1 MRTIILQKIYK
12 LIYMNNIQK
21 RFLLFLIGC
30 IGTRTLLVLIAKNID
45 IKYLQYL
52 GYLALLPAI
61 GFAYIYLTGSRKS
74 GKEVFGEKIW
84 WNDLR
89 PLHSLLYLLFAY
101 NAIIGNKNSW
111 VYLLIDVVIGLIS
124 FIIFHYRNGDF
135 TKLVP
140 FNK

>member
-1 MRTIILQKIYK
+1 
-12 LIYMNNIQK
+12 MNNIQK

-30 IGTRTLLVLIAKNID
+30 IGSRSLFVLIAKNID
-45 IKYLQYL
+45 IKYLKYL

-61 GFAYIYLTGSRKS
+61 GFAYIYLTGSRKT
-74 GKEVFGEKIW
+74 GQEVFGEKIW

-101 NAIIGNKNSW
+101 NAIIGNKNAW
-111 VYLLIDVVIGLIS
+111 VYLLIDIVIGVIS

>member
-1 MRTIILQKIYK
+1 
-12 LIYMNNIQK
+12 MNNIQK

-30 IGTRTLLVLIAKNID
+30 VGVRSLFVVIAKNIH
-45 IKYLQYL
+45 IKYLCYL

-61 GFAYIYLTGSRKS
+61 GFAYIYLTGSRKT
-74 GKEVFGEKIW
+74 GQEVFGEKIW

-101 NAIIGNKNSW
+101 NAILGNKNAW
-111 VYLLIDVVIGLIS
+111 VYLLIDVVIGVIS

-135 TKLVP
+135 TKLIP
-140 FNK
+140 FSK

>member
-1 MRTIILQKIYK
+1 
-12 LIYMNNIQK
+12 MNNIQK
-21 RFLLFLIGC
+21 RFLLFVIGC
-30 IGTRTLLVLIAKNID
+30 IGTRSLFVLIAKNID
-45 IKYLQYL
+45 IKYLKYL

-61 GFAYIYLTGSRKS
+61 GFAYIYLTGSRKT
-74 GKEVFGEKIW
+74 GQEVFGEKIW

-89 PLHSLLYLLFAY
+89 PLHSLLYFLFAY

-111 VYLLIDVVIGLIS
+111 VYLFIDVVIGFIS

>member
-1 MRTIILQKIYK
+1 
-12 LIYMNNIQK
+12 MNNIQK

-30 IGTRTLLVLIAKNID
+30 IGVRSLFVVIAKNID

-52 GYLALLPAI
+52 GFLALLPAL
-61 GFAYIYLTGSRKS
+61 GFAYIYLTGSRQT

-89 PLHSLLYLLFAY
+89 PLHSLLYFLFAY

-111 VYLLIDVVIGLIS
+111 IYLLIDVVIGIIS
-124 FIIFHYRNGDF
+124 FLIFHYRNGDF
-135 TKLVP
+135 TKIV
-140 FNK
+140 